1 MEVIMLE
8 RYYLKPTT
16 LDRIRACWMADAIEK
31 YVAWLTE
38 NQYSMSTVKRRI
50 PILIHFADFAQAKG
64 AKCLADLAPHAR
76 PFAQMWLDEGGTHWA
91 NKRARNG
98 IFDTIRNTVEQ
109 MLEVTV
115 PQYAAANAR
124 RDRPDPF
131 NEQVPGFFGY
141 LREERGLKENS
152 IIHYRGVLRI
162 FEKYCL
168 AHGIAARELSP
179 VILSAFITGHAPG
192 LVPSG
197 QSNLCSELKVFVR
210 YLHRESILRA
220 DFSSSIGAPQ
230 IYRLSEIPRAISWES
245 VRQMLAGVD
254 TRSAVGKR
262 DYAILLLL
270 VTYGLRAHE
279 VSSITL
285 DDIDWKRERLCVP
298 ERKAGHS
305 TAYPLSPL
313 VGNAIIDYLQHGRPD
328 TKGRQLFFRK
338 SAPYLPMNGNS
349 VGARASFYLH
359 KAGIDVRRPGAHTLR
374 HTCVSRLVA
383 AEMDLK
389 TIGDYVGHGSPAST
403 QIYTK
408 IDVEALR
415 EVALGDGEAIL

>member
-1 MEVIMLE
+1 MIE
-8 RYYLKPTT
+8 RYFLKPTT
-16 LDRIRACWMADAIEK
+16 LDRIRACWMAEAIEK
-31 YVAWLTE
+31 YVDWLAA
-38 NQYSMSTVKRRI
+38 NQFATSTVTRRV
-50 PILIHFADFAQAKG
+50 PILVHFADFAQARG
-64 AKCLADLAPHAR
+64 AKCLADLPCHAR
-76 PFAQMWLDEGGTHWA
+76 PFAQMWLDDRGAHCAT
-91 NKRARNG
+91 KRAQNQF
-98 IFDTIRNTVEQ
+98 FDTQRNVVEQ
-109 MLEVTV
+109 MLEIAV

-124 RDRPDPF
+124 RDRPEPF
-131 NEQVPGFFGY
+131 IEQAPGFFGY

-152 IIHYRGVLRI
+152 IIHYRGTLRLL
-162 FEKYCL
+162 EKYCL
-168 AHGIAARELSP
+168 AHDIAARGLSP
-179 VILSAFITGHAPG
+179 VILSAFVTGHAPG

-197 QSNLCSELKVFVR
+197 QSNLCAELKVFVR
-210 YLHRESILRA
+210 YLHRESVLPA

-245 VRQMLAGVD
+245 VRRMLAEVD

-285 DDIDWKRERLCVP
+285 DDIDWKRERLGIP

-313 VGNAIIDYLQHGRPD
+313 VGNAIIDYLQHGRPE

-349 VGARASFYLH
+349 IGARASFYLH
-359 KAGIDVRRPGAHTLR
+359 KAGIDVPRPGAHTLR

-383 AEMDLK
+383 AEIDLK